1 MNRDEIAFIIFKQ
14 FFDPKRT
21 DVREAWNE
29 AKPVGFLEAAD
40 SILVEIEKHAE
51 GAYDLGW
58 HDGAQYGRDNYA

>member
-1 MNRDEIAFIIFKQ
+1 MDRDEIAFIIFKQ

-40 SILVEIEKHAE
+40 EIIKYLERKQNATS
-51 GAYDLGW
+51 
-58 HDGAQYGRDNYA
+58 